1 MLVITLKP
9 ITMKNNTVKTVL
21 TIVKY
26 LATALL
32 GFFGGNAVM

>member
-1 MLVITLKP
+1 M
-9 ITMKNNTVKTVL
+9 NNNKTINIVL

-26 LATALL
+26 VSTALL